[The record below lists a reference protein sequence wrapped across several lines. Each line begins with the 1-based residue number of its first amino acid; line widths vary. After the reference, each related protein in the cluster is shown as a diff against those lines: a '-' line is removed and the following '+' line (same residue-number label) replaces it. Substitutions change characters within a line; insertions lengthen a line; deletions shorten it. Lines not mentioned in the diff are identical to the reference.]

1 MSKLIDQVFR
11 GIRRLL
17 ESVNPSRDPVFAR
30 IDFQFSRAQTLVRFY
45 YLASMFIAY
54 EMMPTL
60 HTLVGESPNWSY
72 LWPVAWLS
80 HVGDGAIEWV
90 AVAALTAAGLAFQFP
105 AYRVFR
111 ILFAFFFL
119 CVVGIENSQGAM
131 DHSYHAW
138 LWLGISFMF
147 LPSLGSAAPG
157 RAGKMAYLSVIA
169 GTQALILLFYTFA
182 GFWKFYWGAGPLF
195 HGVEGNFAPRGL
207 ALQLAGRILETGTKP
222 LLGDFV
228 ITNYWLS
235 YPMFL
240 VLIFMQLTAV
250 FVVLRPRLHIIWGY
264 ALIVFHIGTWLLMEI
279 YFPVHVLLLGLLF
292 VMSPFRPQR
301 WTLRE
306 VLCDLPVFG
315 FLIRKLWRISAPAK
329 VFQDRAYS
337 VQ

>member
-1 MSKLIDQVFR
+1 MSKFIGQVFR
-11 GIRRLL
+11 GIRRFL
-17 ESVNPSRDPVFAR
+17 ESANPSRDPVFAR
-30 IDFQFSRAQTLVRFY
+30 IDLQFSRAQTVVRFY

-54 EMMPTL
+54 QMMPEV

-72 LWPVAWLS
+72 LWPVTWLS
-80 HVGDGAIEWV
+80 RFGGEAIEWV
-90 AVAALTAAGLAFQFP
+90 TVASLTAAGLAFQFP

-119 CVVGIENSQGAM
+119 CVVGTENSQGAM

-147 LPSLGSAAPG
+147 LPRLGSGAPD
-157 RAGKMAYLSVIA
+157 RAGKMAYLSVIT

-182 GFWKFYWGAGPLF
+182 GFWKFYWGAGPLL

-250 FVVLRPRLHIIWGY
+250 FVALRPRLHIIWGY

-306 VLCDLPVFG
+306 VLCDLPVLG
-315 FLIRKLWRISAPAK
+315 FLIRKRWRISVPAK
-329 VFQDRAYS
+329 VFEDRAYS
-337 VQ
+337 VR

>member
-1 MSKLIDQVFR
+1 MSKLIDRAFR

-30 IDFQFSRAQTLVRFY
+30 IDFQFSRAQTVVRFY

-182 GFWKFYWGAGPLF
+182 GLWKFYWGTGPLF